1 MRVTKDLSS
10 DRFNTGIAM
19 TAPVFRSAQMIL
31 RGTFVYGALV
41 NDGTPIGVYATSL
54 RPYDLKSQKNVLNTN
69 CDLLYLDKTLEPVD
83 SIMKT
88 VSKGDKRFEQTQMIG
103 DKECYVFKPEGFNLI
118 VYEEFANLVNLYTTD
133 EILETLNEC
142 YPEQGLI
149 KNAFK
154 VDIHFNSNWIDKIMS
169 SAFYR
174 YLNCRVL
181 SEGGL
186 FLESSVSS
194 TNANRVQRPSSIY
207 RFIDGSLSSSGAILS
222 YRGERGL
229 NSIVKDK
236 YSHRDSYGIS
246 ETVSDV
252 FKCMGIRRY
261 YNLSRH
267 CHLFE
272 EDFKS
277 ETLVLPEIIPYIS
290 ALRLYKDKEAFIRHC
305 CGIVERVYTT
315 RCNSKTIRL
324 MKEVVTTMVEND
336 SNISTVSCFVVV
348 EEIKNKKEYK
358 LLRNIYESFKNGK

>member
-1 MRVTKDLSS
+1 MKVTKDFSS

-19 TAPVFRSAQMIL
+19 TAPVFRSAQMVL
-31 RGTFVYGALV
+31 RGTFVYGTLV
-41 NDGTPIGVYATSL
+41 NDCTPIGVYATSL
-54 RPYDLKSQKNVLNTN
+54 KPYDLKSQKNIVDIRY
-69 CDLLYLDKTLEPVD
+69 DLLYLDKTLESMD
-83 SIMKT
+83 SILKT

-103 DKECYVFKPEGFNLI
+103 DKECYVFKPEGFNII
-118 VYEEFANLVNLYTTD
+118 VDDELANLVNLYTTD

-142 YPEQGLI
+142 YPEQRLI
-149 KNAFK
+149 RNAFK
-154 VDIHFNSNWIDKIMS
+154 LDIHFNSNWIEEITS
-169 SAFYR
+169 SSY
-174 YLNCRVL
+174 YKSLDCRVL
-181 SEGGL
+181 SEGGF
-186 FLESSVSS
+186 FLESADNSIC
-194 TNANRVQRPSSIY
+194 ANRVQRPSSIY
-207 RFIDGSLSSSGAILS
+207 RFIDGSLSNSEAILS

-229 NSIVKDK
+229 NSIVKNK

-246 ETVSDV
+246 ETISDV

-305 CGIVERVYTT
+305 CGIVERVYTA

-324 MKEVVTTMVEND
+324 MKEVVATMVEND
-336 SNISTVSCFVVV
+336 SNISTVSCFTVV
-348 EEIKNKKEYK
+348 EKSKEQKSVSY
-358 LLRNIYESFKNGK
+358 